1 MKFCLSSILVVTALT
16 GSAIAGI
23 PVVQIS
29 VTGSSGGSEAATPV
43 GSPGRDPFQYS
54 YSSSLAGTGFSSN
67 FSLIATDTT
76 SSNRAIFGGVIT
88 LINTSAF
95 VQTFTVDISASTF
108 AHGSS
113 SLSGG
118 SVSGVLT
125 GNSDGGLFASANGN
139 PIWTAYIRAGS
150 MNNDIAS
157 LLSALVPVTSAA
169 GSTAPIPGDAFGQ
182 PIPSQPAMAMGD
194 AMGIRLLFQ
203 LGAGDQVDLSTVFV
217 LEAIPAPGAI
227 AAFALVGLSQ
237 RRRRRE

>member
-1 MKFCLSSILVVTALT
+1 MKFCLSSILAVTALT

-29 VTGSSGGSEAATPV
+29 VTGSSGSASATPV
-43 GSPGRDPFQYS
+43 GLPAGDPFQYS
-54 YSSSLAGTGFSSN
+54 YNSELPGMGFLSSFTLT
-67 FSLIATDTT
+67 ATDTT
-76 SSNRAIFGGVIT
+76 SSNRAIFGGMISVI
-88 LINTSAF
+88 NASAS

-139 PIWTAYIRAGS
+139 PIWIAYIRAS
-150 MNNDIAS
+150 AMNNTVES
-157 LLSALVPVTSAA
+157 LMKAPLQVTSAA
-169 GSTAPIPGDAFGQ
+169 DTVESIPGDAFGQ
-182 PIPSQPAMAMGD
+182 PIPTYPAMAMGD

-203 LGAGDQVDLSTVFV
+203 LGAGDKVDLTTAFV
-217 LEAIPAPGAI
+217 LEAIPAPGAM
-227 AAFALVGLSQ
+227 AAFALIGLSQ

>member
-43 GSPGRDPFQYS
+43 GSPGRDPVQYS

-67 FSLIATDTT
+67 FSLSATDTT
-76 SSNRAIFGGVIT
+76 SSDRAIFGGVIT
-88 LINTSAF
+88 LINTSAL

-125 GNSDGGLFASANGN
+125 GNSDGGLFASASGN
-139 PIWTAYIRAGS
+139 PIWTAYIRAS
-150 MNNDIAS
+150 AVNDIAT
-157 LLSALVPVTSAA
+157 LMNAPIQVTSAA
-169 GSTAPIPGDAFGQ
+169 GSTATIPGDAFGQ
-182 PIPSQPAMAMGD
+182 PIPSQPGMAMGD

-227 AAFALVGLSQ
+227 AAFALAGLSQ